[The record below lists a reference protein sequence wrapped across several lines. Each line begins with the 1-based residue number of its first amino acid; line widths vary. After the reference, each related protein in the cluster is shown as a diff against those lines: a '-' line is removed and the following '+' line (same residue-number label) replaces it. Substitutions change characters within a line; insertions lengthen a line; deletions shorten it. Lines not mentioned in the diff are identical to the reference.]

1 VPLLD
6 PKLGRLA
13 AGWAY
18 TWGMSRLDRITSDP
32 EVCHGK
38 PVIRGL
44 RYPVADILQLLAG
57 GMTVEEVLA
66 DYPDLERD
74 DVLAALEYGAL
85 AAGNRRIPLAG

>member
-1 VPLLD
+1 MEIRNSALPTA
-6 PKLGRLA
+6 GR
-13 AGWAY
+13 AY
-18 TWGMSRLDRITSDP
+18 TRGVSRLDRITSDP

-57 GMTVEEVLA
+57 GMTVEDVLA
-66 DYPDLERD
+66 DCPDRERD

-85 AAGNRRIPLAG
+85 AVGNRRIPLAG